1 MGAFGEPVIGGNA
14 NAEAS
19 QEQERVNGATAAG
32 AIPSDAPQDLLDPND
47 PRLTSEELNANPD
60 ADAYAAPAPPPDQ
73 KWRVKLKLMRSK
85 DAQGQEVDYL
95 PALWGKNGPHPQA
108 VYVCGIQASII
119 DPSGK
124 YDNLS
129 AYDYNVSTFVGRDNA
144 TKVTTIVGKLRR
156 PDGTPWVA
164 KGQRMNP
171 RAWMDT
177 LVKALAGEPEC
188 GIESQWEWSCADCGK
203 AAKASG
209 SAYPKSVQGMHKFP
223 EERDRAKK
231 AAGQLYSPEMKCQIN
246 PAHGYSRAR
255 ITIARF
261 LSLDE
266 VKK

>member
-1 MGAFGEPVIGGNA
+1 MGAFGEPVIGGQPT
-14 NAEAS
+14 EQVEES
-19 QEQERVNGATAAG
+19 QKVNGATVQV
-32 AIPSDAPQDLLDPND
+32 PDAPQDLLDPND
-47 PRLTSEELNANPD
+47 PRLVSEELNANPD
-60 ADAYAAPAPPPDQ
+60 ADAYAAPAPPPDA
-73 KWRVKLKLMRSK
+73 KYRVKLKLIRSK
-85 DAQGQEVDYL
+85 DSQGQEQDYL
-95 PALWGKNGPHPQA
+95 PKLWGKKQPQA

-156 PDGTPWVA
+156 PDGSPWVA

-188 GIESQWEWSCADCGK
+188 GIETQWEWSCADCGK
-203 AAKASG
+203 DAKAKG
-209 SAYPKSVQGMHKFP
+209 TDYPKSVEGMHKFP

-231 AAGQLYSPEMKCQIN
+231 AAGQLYSPEMKCQVN
-246 PAHGYSRAR
+246 AAHGYSRAR

>member
-1 MGAFGEPVIGGNA
+1 MSSNPFDVGQSQMPGSAPPAEENHGPNGSAGGV
-14 NAEAS
+14 
-19 QEQERVNGATAAG
+19 QV
-32 AIPSDAPQDLLDPND
+32 PDAPQDLLDPND

-73 KWRVKLKLMRSK
+73 KWRVKLKLIRSK
-85 DAQGQEVDYL
+85 DGQGQEVDYL
-95 PALWGKNGPHPQA
+95 PKLWGAKNPQA

-156 PDGTPWVA
+156 PDGSPWVA

-203 AAKASG
+203 MAKASG
-209 SAYPKSVQGMHKFP
+209 NAYPRAIQGMHKFP
-223 EERDRAKK
+223 EEKDKQKR
-231 AAGQLYSPEMKCQIN
+231 AAGQAYSPEMKCQVN
-246 PAHGYSRAR
+246 AAHGYSRAR